1 MDACTHINQGIR
13 QTGGEIRAHNTGEGE
28 NVSITETGSTE
39 NAAIRARSLP
49 EVRERLN
56 ELEKVLKLHADSL
69 ENHDEIVDSANKV
82 AEELHRDKPNKLTIT
97 AILNGIAEGVKSVT
111 GIATAVE
118 ALKRAVAAML

>member
-1 MDACTHINQGIR
+1 
-13 QTGGEIRAHNTGEGE
+13 
-28 NVSITETGSTE
+28 
-39 NAAIRARSLP
+39 LP
-49 EVRERLN
+49 EVLERLN
-56 ELEKVLKLHADSL
+56 KLGKALKLHTDSL